1 MENRIIYWFRNDLRL
16 DDNEAFW
23 TAVSDATELLPVYVF
38 DPRRF
43 RLRALGFRKTGL
55 NRAYHILEEVHN
67 LRERL
72 KEKQGDLIIRVGEP
86 EKIIADLAKLHQVS
100 EVRASKEITLEETNV
115 EASVSKRLKEI
126 NVDISLTWMSTLI
139 HPHDLPVYISR
150 LPEEYGQFAGLIRQ
164 TPIRNPVAGLES
176 IPFMTGE
183 TGSDL
188 PDLRELGFSEE
199 ELKTGKSPDVR
210 SMTEAELK
218 AKVASG
224 KAGAEEFMNWVSD
237 GLISPRLAYHHTS
250 GTPLGAALYDQL
262 TWRDYLQFLAL
273 KYGTRLFKPS
283 GLVHRIDKEWKY
295 DRESFHQWKDGKTSS
310 PEVNRSMEALS
321 REGMLSFGESR
332 VAAQYLI
339 DELGV
344 NWTWGAAWF
353 ESQLTNYEVALNWG
367 IWNYFAGVGPGRMED
382 IL

>member
-23 TAVSDATELLPVYVF
+23 AAAGDASQLLPVYVF

-43 RLRALGFRKTGL
+43 RLRDLGFRKTGL
-55 NRAYHILEEVHN
+55 NRAYHIREAVHN
-67 LRERL
+67 LQQRL
-72 KEKQGDLIIRVGEP
+72 QEKHGNLIIRVGEP
-86 EKIIADLAKLHQVS
+86 EKIIADLAKLHEAS

-115 EASVSKRLKEI
+115 EASLSKRLKGI

-150 LPEEYGQFAGLIRQ
+150 LPEAYSRFAALTRK
-164 TPIRNPVAGLES
+164 TPIRNPVPEKGS
-176 IPFMTGE
+176 IPFMAGE
-183 TGSDL
+183 TGFAL
-188 PDLRELGFSEE
+188 PDLKELGFSEE
-199 ELKTGKSPDVR
+199 ELNTGKSPDVR

-218 AKVASG
+218 SLAVSG
-224 KAGAEEFMNWVSD
+224 KAGIEQFLNWVSD
-237 GLISPRLAYHHTS
+237 GLLSPRMAYHYTS
-250 GTPLGAALYDQL
+250 GTPAGAALHDQL
-262 TWRDYLQFLAL
+262 AWRDYLQFLAL

-295 DRESFHQWKDGKTSS
+295 DRESFHRWKDGETSS
-310 PEVNRSMEALS
+310 PEVNRSMKTLA
-321 REGMLSFGESR
+321 RTGMLSFGEAR
-332 VAAQYLI
+332 TAAQYLTV
-339 DELGV
+339 ELGV

-353 ESQLTNYEVALNWG
+353 ESQLMNYEVALNWG
-367 IWNYFAGVGPGRMED
+367 IWNYFAGVGPGLMEE

>member
-23 TAVSDATELLPVYVF
+23 MAAGDATELLPVYVF

-43 RLRALGFRKTGL
+43 RLRDLGFRKTGL
-55 NRAYHILEEVHN
+55 NRAYHILDAVGN
-67 LRERL
+67 LQGRL
-72 KEKQGDLIIRVGEP
+72 REKQGDLIIKVGEP
-86 EKIIADLAKLHQVS
+86 EKIIADLAKLHQVA

-115 EASVSKRLKEI
+115 EASLSKRLKGI

-150 LPEEYGQFAGLIRQ
+150 LPEEYGRFAELTRQ
-164 TPIRNPVAGLES
+164 TPVRKPLPGQEV
-176 IPFMTGE
+176 IPFMAGE
-183 TGSDL
+183 TGSVL
-188 PDLRELGFSEE
+188 PDLRELGFGEE
-199 ELKTGKSPDVR
+199 ELKAGKNPDVR
-210 SMTEAELK
+210 SITEAELK
-218 AKVASG
+218 TRVASG
-224 KAGAEEFMNWVSD
+224 EAGTEEFLNWVSD

-262 TWRDYLQFLAL
+262 SWRDYLQFLAL

-295 DRESFHQWKDGKTSS
+295 DRESFHQWKDGKTSD
-310 PEVNRSMEALS
+310 PEVNRSMATL
-321 REGMLSFGESR
+321 GAKGLLGFGESK
-332 VAAQYLI
+332 VAAQHLI
-339 DELGV
+339 GELGV

-353 ESQLTNYEVALNWG
+353 ESQLMNYEVALNWG
-367 IWNYFAGVGPGRMED
+367 IWNYFAGVGPGKMED

>member
-23 TAVSDATELLPVYVF
+23 AAAAEATHLLPVYVF

-43 RLRALGFRKTGL
+43 RLRDLGFRKTGL
-55 NRAYHILEEVHN
+55 NRAYHIRQAVQNLQER
-67 LRERL
+67 LRE
-72 KEKQGDLIIRVGEP
+72 KHGNLIVRVGEP
-86 EKIIADLAKLHQVS
+86 ENIIADLAKLHEAS

-115 EASVSKRLKEI
+115 EASLSKRLKGI

-150 LPEEYGQFAGLIRQ
+150 LPEAYGQFAEMTRQ
-164 TPIRNPVAGLES
+164 TPIRNPVPERDS
-176 IPFMTGE
+176 IPFMAGE
-183 TGSDL
+183 TGFEL

-199 ELKTGKSPDVR
+199 ELKAGKSPDVR
-210 SMTEAELK
+210 GMTEAELRSL
-218 AKVASG
+218 AESG
-224 KAGAEEFMNWVSD
+224 KAEAGQFLNWVSD
-237 GLISPRLAYHHTS
+237 GLISPRMAYHYTS
-250 GTPLGAALYDQL
+250 GTPVGAALQDQL
-262 TWRDYLQFLAL
+262 SWRDYLQFLAL

-295 DRESFHQWKDGKTSS
+295 DRENFHRWKDGKTASE
-310 PEVNRSMEALS
+310 EVNRSMAALAGT
-321 REGMLSFGESR
+321 GMLSFEEVR
-332 VAAQYLI
+332 IAAQYLVE
-339 DELGV
+339 ELGV

-353 ESQLTNYEVALNWG
+353 ESQLMNYEVGLNWG
-367 IWNYFAGVGPGRMED
+367 IWNYFAGVGPGLMEE